1 MRLLAKFCT
10 GFRVVVPSL
19 VVAAVLTGCS
29 STAATVWEFGGGDGR
44 ARDQAQPIE
53 VVQDPGQMSY
63 RTVGHIRAG
72 GNTHAYD
79 AMARLKDEARK
90 LGAHAITNVHRVT
103 GTDEAIYEADA
114 IQWTGW

>member
-1 MRLLAKFCT
+1 MRLSATICTTVLAV
-10 GFRVVVPSL
+10 GSL
-19 VVAAVLTGCS
+19 VATTACS
-29 STAATVWEFGGGDGR
+29 STSATVWDFSGSSSER

-63 RTVGHIRAG
+63 RTLGHIRAG

-79 AMARLKDEARK
+79 AMERLKVEARK